1 MSISSGRSTTS
12 NNLGIQDSRISQK
25 KIGIVYDVIL
35 DENHPY
41 ATSTEYGSLVTG
53 CILYRTKDNVITS
66 TDKLP
71 IAWPL
76 DKNYKSLPV
85 KNEEVEI
92 YEISEKEFG
101 YRRKVNDT
109 NPSSSGNNGDLIR
122 RRYSPVKDEK
132 QNVKD
137 YQETSATGITSTNFD
152 LSRTFDGFGKYY
164 QPQSGLH
171 KLKLYE
177 GDTLIESR
185 FGQSIRF
192 SGYNNVNNIFSPTL
206 ILRNG
211 ESARSRKLGQF
222 FTTEEDINRDASV
235 IVLSSDQYQLPFQPG
250 TINDGGTSD
259 FETKPES
266 FANFPTKLIGDQ
278 ILINSGR
285 LIFSAK
291 NAEMIFYSKKNY
303 GFISDGGMSIDN
315 KLGINVNVNDN
326 INIVTNDRDVV
337 MYTGNGS
344 IFLGNTAPLE
354 PLVKGQQLVDILS
367 QLIDAIAAQT
377 FLTPSGPTAEGPV
390 NIADFGAIKSRL
402 NDILSKL
409 NQTS

>member
-1 MSISSGRSTTS
+1 MGLSSGRATAS

-25 KIGIVYDVIL
+25 KIGTVYDVIL
-35 DENHPY
+35 DETHPY
-41 ATSTEYGSLVTG
+41 ARNNGYGSLVVG
-53 CILYRTKDNVITS
+53 CILYRTKDNVTTS

-71 IAWPL
+71 MAWPI

-85 KNEEVEI
+85 RNEEVEI

-109 NPSSSGNNGDLIR
+109 NPSSSGNTGDLIR
-122 RRYSPVKDEK
+122 RRFGPVKDEQ

-137 YQETSATGITSTNFD
+137 YQETSATGITTTNFD
-152 LSRTFDGFGKYY
+152 LNRIFDGFGKYY
-164 QPQSGLH
+164 QPQVGLH

-192 SGYNNVNNIFSPTL
+192 SGYNNSTNTLSPTL

-211 ESARSRKLGQF
+211 ESARSRKLGNSI
-222 FTTEEDINRDASV
+222 TTEEDINRDGSV
-235 IVLSSDQYQLPFQPG
+235 IVLSSNQYQLPFQPG
-250 TINDGGTSD
+250 TVSDNGSSD
-259 FETKPES
+259 FETRPES
-266 FANFPTKLIGDQ
+266 FTDFPSKLIGDQ

-315 KLGINVNVNDN
+315 KLGINVSVNDN

-344 IFLGNTAPLE
+344 IFLGSTGLE

-367 QLIDAIAAQT
+367 QLIDAIVAQT

>member
-1 MSISSGRSTTS
+1 MSISSGRATTS
-12 NNLGIQDSRISQK
+12 NNLGTQDSRISQK
-25 KIGIVYDVIL
+25 KIGTVYDVIL

-41 ATSTEYGSLVTG
+41 ARSNGFGSLVVG
-53 CILYRTKDNVITS
+53 CILYRTKDNIITS

-71 IAWPL
+71 MAWPI

-85 KNEEVEI
+85 RNEEVEI

-101 YRRKVNDT
+101 YRRKLNDT
-109 NPSSSGNNGDLIR
+109 NPSNSGNNGDLIR
-122 RRYSPVKDEK
+122 RRFGPVKDEQ

-137 YQETSATGITSTNFD
+137 YQEASATGITTTNFD
-152 LSRTFDGFGKYY
+152 LNRIFDGFGKYY
-164 QPQSGLH
+164 QPQNGLH

-192 SGYNNVNNIFSPTL
+192 SGYNNSLNTFSPTL

-211 ESARSRKLGQF
+211 ESSRSRKLGNF
-222 FTTEEDINRDASV
+222 LTTEEDINRDGSV
-235 IVLSSDQYQLPFQPG
+235 IVLSSNQYQLPFQPG
-250 TINDGGTSD
+250 TVSDNGASD

-266 FANFPTKLIGDQ
+266 FADFPSKLIGDQ

-315 KLGINVNVNDN
+315 KLGMDVSVGAN
-326 INIVTNDRDVV
+326 INIVTNDRDIV

-344 IFLGNTAPLE
+344 IFLGNVE
-354 PLVKGQQLVDILS
+354 PEPMVKGQQLVDILA
-367 QLIDAIAAQT
+367 QLIDAIVAQT
-377 FLTPSGPTAEGPV
+377 YLTPSGPTAEGPV
-390 NIADFGAIKSRL
+390 NIEDFGAIKSRL

-409 NQTS
+409 NQTA